1 MTATQGAAGDDERI
15 AAGAYADNYTDLT
28 RFLRRLCGD
37 ASLAEDLAQE
47 AGMRLVA
54 AARRERIDNPRAFL
68 FHAAAN
74 LARDNLRHRIV
85 AQQHADAQTAGAQ
98 PEFEATPGTDHI
110 AAIHQE
116 VTLVAKAIAELPPR
130 ARAVL
135 QLARIEGYSQKE
147 IAAQMGITPKTV
159 ENHLT
164 RALAQ
169 LTVRLRGRGRQ

>member
-1 MTATQGAAGDDERI
+1 MTQAEGAQQRDADI
-15 AAGAYADNYTDLT
+15 AAGVYADSQADLT

-37 ASLAEDLAQE
+37 AALAEDLAQE
-47 AGMRLVA
+47 AGMRLIA
-54 AARRERIDNPRAFL
+54 AARRECIEHPRAFL

-74 LARDNLRHRIV
+74 LARDQLRRRVV
-85 AQQHADAQTAGAQ
+85 AEQHAATLDEPDPSPGADQ
-98 PEFEATPGTDHI
+98 V

-116 VTLVAKAIAELPPR
+116 VTLVGKAIAELPAR

-147 IAAQMGITPKTV
+147 IAAQLGIAPKTV

-169 LTVRLRGRGRQ
+169 LTARLRGRGRQ

>member
-1 MTATQGAAGDDERI
+1 MTDAQGAQRGNAEV
-15 AAGAYADNYTDLT
+15 AAGIYSDNYADLT

-47 AGMRLVA
+47 AGMRLISA
-54 AARRERIDNPRAFL
+54 MQREHIEQPRAFL

-74 LARDNLRHRIV
+74 LARDQLRRRVV
-85 AQQHADAQTAGAQ
+85 AQDYADALGESEPA
-98 PEFEATPGTDHI
+98 PGTDQI
-110 AAIHQE
+110 AAVQQE
-116 VTLVAKAIAELPPR
+116 VALVAKAISDLPAR

-147 IAAQMGITPKTV
+147 IAEKLGIKAKTV

-164 RALAQ
+164 RALTQ
-169 LTVRLRGRGRQ
+169 LTSRLHMRGRQ

>member
-1 MTATQGAAGDDERI
+1 MTQAQHTPRGDGEVAAEV
-15 AAGAYADNYTDLT
+15 YADCYGELT
-28 RFLRRLCGD
+28 RFLKRLCGD

-47 AGMRLVA
+47 AGIRLVA
-54 AARRERIDNPRAFL
+54 TMRREHVERPRAFL

-74 LARDNLRHRIV
+74 LARDHLRRHLI
-85 AQQHADAQTAGAQ
+85 AQQHADAQAESEPSPPADQ
-98 PEFEATPGTDHI
+98 I
-110 AAIHQE
+110 AAARQE
-116 VTLVAKAIAELPPR
+116 VALVAKAIAGLPAR

-147 IAAQMGITPKTV
+147 IATRLGIAPKTV

-169 LTVRLRGRGRQ
+169 LAAQLRLRGRQ

>member
-1 MTATQGAAGDDERI
+1 MTQAPAARDGAADI
-15 AAGAYADNYTDLT
+15 AASVYAESYPELT

-37 ASLAEDLAQE
+37 MAQAEDLAQE

-54 AARRERIDNPRAFL
+54 AMRSERIEKPRAFL
-68 FHAAAN
+68 FHAATN
-74 LARDNLRHRIV
+74 LARDQLRRRVV
-85 AQQHADAQTAGAQ
+85 AQSHADALGESEPAPGADQ
-98 PEFEATPGTDHI
+98 V
-110 AAIHQE
+110 AAVQQE
-116 VTLVAKAIAELPPR
+116 VALVGRAIADLPKR

-147 IAAQMGITPKTV
+147 IAAQLGITPKTV

-169 LTVRLRGRGRQ
+169 LTARLRTRGRQ

>member
-1 MTATQGAAGDDERI
+1 
-15 AAGAYADNYTDLT
+15 
-28 RFLRRLCGD
+28 
-37 ASLAEDLAQE
+37 
-47 AGMRLVA
+47 
-54 AARRERIDNPRAFL
+54 
-68 FHAAAN
+68 
-74 LARDNLRHRIV
+74 
-85 AQQHADAQTAGAQ
+85 
-98 PEFEATPGTDHI
+98 
-110 AAIHQE
+110 

-130 ARAVL
+130 ARTVL

>member
-1 MTATQGAAGDDERI
+1 MTDAEGAQCGNAEVAAGI
-15 AAGAYADNYTDLT
+15 YADSYAELT

-37 ASLAEDLAQE
+37 AALAEDLAQE
-47 AGMRLVA
+47 AGMRLIA
-54 AARRERIDNPRAFL
+54 AMRRERIERPRAFL

-74 LARDNLRHRIV
+74 LARDQLRRRVV
-85 AQQHADAQTAGAQ
+85 AQDHADALSESEPAPGADQ
-98 PEFEATPGTDHI
+98 I
-110 AAIHQE
+110 AAVHQE
-116 VTLVAKAIAELPPR
+116 VALVVKAIADLPAR

-147 IAAQMGITPKTV
+147 IAEKLGIKSKTV

-169 LTVRLRGRGRQ
+169 LTSRLRTRGRQ

>member
-1 MTATQGAAGDDERI
+1 MTAPDAER
-15 AAGAYADNYTDLT
+15 AGADLAASVYTENYSELT

-37 ASLAEDLAQE
+37 AALAEDLAQE

-54 AARRERIDNPRAFL
+54 AARRERIEHPRAFL
-68 FHAAAN
+68 FHAATN
-74 LARDNLRHRIV
+74 LARDQLRHRLV
-85 AQQHADAQTAGAQ
+85 TQAHADAQG
-98 PEFEATPGTDHI
+98 EFEAAPGTDQI
-110 AAIHQE
+110 AAVQQE
-116 VTLVAKAIAELPPR
+116 VAIVAKAISTLPAR

-147 IAAQMGITPKTV
+147 IAAQLGITPKTV

-169 LTVRLRGRGRQ
+169 LTDRLRLRGRQ

>member
-1 MTATQGAAGDDERI
+1 MTPAHGATGGDAEI
-15 AAGAYADNYTDLT
+15 AAGAYTQNYADLT

-37 ASLAEDLAQE
+37 AALAEDLAQE

-54 AARRERIDNPRAFL
+54 AARREHIDNPRAFL

-74 LARDNLRHRIV
+74 LARDQLRHRIV
-85 AQQHADAQTAGAQ
+85 AQQHADAQG
-98 PEFEATPGTDHI
+98 EFEATPGTDHV
-110 AAIHQE
+110 AAVQQE
-116 VTLVAKAIAELPPR
+116 VALVAKAIAELPAR

-147 IAAQMGITPKTV
+147 IAAQLGIKPKTV

-169 LTVRLRGRGRQ
+169 LTVRLRARGRQ